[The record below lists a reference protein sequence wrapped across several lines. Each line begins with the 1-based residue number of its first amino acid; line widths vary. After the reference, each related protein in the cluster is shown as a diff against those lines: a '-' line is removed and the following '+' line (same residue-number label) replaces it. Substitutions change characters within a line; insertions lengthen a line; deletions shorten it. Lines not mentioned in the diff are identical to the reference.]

1 MQHDSNRSDR
11 ADGSGERRLPVRWLA
26 AGTPTGT
33 AVRSFGTGDD
43 HHVVLD
49 PPRGATD
56 LELRTEGD
64 ALVVR
69 GAAPSGD
76 WSERVA
82 LPAGVADRPARARLN
97 NGVLAVV
104 FER

>member
-1 MQHDSNRSDR
+1 MQHDSDRSDH
-11 ADGSGERRLPVRWLA
+11 ADGSGERTWPA
-26 AGTPTGT
+26 MDTPTGT
-33 AVRSFGTGDD
+33 AVRSFETDGD

-49 PPRGATD
+49 LPRGAGD
-56 LELRTEGD
+56 LDLRTEGD

-69 GAAPSGD
+69 GVAPSGG
-76 WSERVA
+76 WSERVG
-82 LPAGVADRPARARLN
+82 LPTGVADRPARARLN